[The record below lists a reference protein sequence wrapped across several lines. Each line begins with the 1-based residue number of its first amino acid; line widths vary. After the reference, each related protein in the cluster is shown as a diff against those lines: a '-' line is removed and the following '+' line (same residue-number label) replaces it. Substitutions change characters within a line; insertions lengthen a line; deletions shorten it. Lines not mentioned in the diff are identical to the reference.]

1 MNFQKIALL
10 LGLVIFGMT
19 ETRAQAATWN
29 WSYSGTGI
37 IGGSGTLTTNNLA
50 PFLVTDIIGT
60 AEGSTIT
67 GLYPPGTPSYLP
79 PYRDKPAIINDLLF
93 QNQPQLT
100 YGGIGFHTEA
110 LTFAN
115 QAGLVLYYNSTPDE
129 VNPVIG
135 YALYKFT
142 SGYGNSIGAWT
153 DYHGVDFVATEV
165 PEPLNVLG
173 SVTGIALFGSLANL
187 LKKKSS
193 NKDN

>member
-1 MNFQKIALL
+1 MLTQKNLLFCIGAALCI
-10 LGLVIFGMT
+10 V
-19 ETRAQAATWN
+19 
-29 WSYSGTGI
+29 
-37 IGGSGTLTTNNLA
+37 LTTCSPRSKPL
-50 PFLVTDIIGT
+50 LHDQDIASVLT
-60 AEGSTIT
+60 PL
-67 GLYPPGTPSYLP
+67 LYDSQ
-79 PYRDKPAIINDLLF
+79 KKA
-93 QNQPQLT
+93 
-100 YGGIGFHTEA
+100 
-110 LTFAN
+110 
-115 QAGLVLYYNSTPDE
+115 YYNSTPDE